1 VQRFKRRIENMAE
14 GIRRTRLFVAAAL
27 VALLGGLMAISGGAA
42 FGSTTHNALW
52 QMEDPDQLLDSSGNA
67 NDGTA
72 INVTGVP
79 GFVGNGYHFD
89 GSSSIATVPSSDS
102 LNPGDKDFAL
112 TVHVRFTDP
121 PSKAVGDYDLIRK
134 GLASTRGGDYK
145 MEILPSGKPTGKHGK
160 RSQRRSQAR
169 AFCFFKDS
177 SKTQGKILDG
187 PNLAD
192 GSWHTVVCTKT
203 SKKIQLT
210 VDGATYTNRVKLG
223 SISNNEPVTI
233 GAQTRSADWY
243 DGDMDEV
250 SVDTF

>member
-1 VQRFKRRIENMAE
+1 MGE
-14 GIRRTRLFVAAAL
+14 GIRRTRLFVAATL
-27 VALLGGLMAISGGAA
+27 VALLGALMAISGGAA

-52 QMEDPDQLLDSSGNA
+52 QMEDPEQLLDGSGNA

-72 INVTGVP
+72 INITSVE

-102 LNPGDKDFAL
+102 LNPDDNDFAL

-145 MEILPSGKPTGKHGK
+145 MEILPSGKHGK
-160 RSQRRSQAR
+160 RSQAR

-223 SISNNEPVTI
+223 SISNNDPVTI
-233 GAQTRSADWY
+233 GAQTRNADWY
-243 DGDMDEV
+243 DGDLDEV